1 LLPLS
6 YRPACWPSRG
16 LSIVPSEPAR
26 EQARG
31 GGSGGK
37 PPHSKEAACWPLL
50 PGAGHRKER
59 KAARSGAQGAVDR
72 LCMSRTIK
80 RGSRQVCH
88 NATLMRSPAYP
99 QHSYNP
105 LKTHGNMMSLAQ
117 NTSKK
122 RDAWGKWKSRPHQI
136 RNYNF
141 AASANSLKRSA
152 TLFTCRASGSFDPS
166 SKMGISFSSSGP
178 ETAPVRAT
186 RMG

>member
-1 LLPLS
+1 M
-6 YRPACWPSRG
+6 C
-16 LSIVPSEPAR
+16 
-26 EQARG
+26 Q
-31 GGSGGK
+31 
-37 PPHSKEAACWPLL
+37 
-50 PGAGHRKER
+50 
-59 KAARSGAQGAVDR
+59 
-72 LCMSRTIK
+72 
-80 RGSRQVCH
+80 
-88 NATLMRSPAYP
+88 NATLICSPPTSRY
-99 QHSYNP
+99 SSNP

-122 RDAWGKWKSRPHQI
+122 RGAWGKWKSRPHQI

-178 ETAPVRAT
+178 ETAPVMAT

>member
-1 LLPLS
+1 M
-6 YRPACWPSRG
+6 C
-16 LSIVPSEPAR
+16 
-26 EQARG
+26 QN
-31 GGSGGK
+31 
-37 PPHSKEAACWPLL
+37 
-50 PGAGHRKER
+50 
-59 KAARSGAQGAVDR
+59 
-72 LCMSRTIK
+72 T
-80 RGSRQVCH
+80 
-88 NATLMRSPAYP
+88 TLMRSPQTSWY
-99 QHSYNP
+99 SSNS
-105 LKTHGNMMSLAQ
+105 LKTHGNMKSLAQ

-122 RDAWGKWKSRPHQI
+122 RDARGKWESRPHQT